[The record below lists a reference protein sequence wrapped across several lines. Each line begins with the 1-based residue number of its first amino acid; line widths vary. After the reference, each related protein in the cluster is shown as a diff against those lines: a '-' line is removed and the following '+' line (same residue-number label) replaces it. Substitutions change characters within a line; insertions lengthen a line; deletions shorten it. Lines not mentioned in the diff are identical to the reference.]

1 MPEYQSL
8 TDDEVLQIATE
19 REQLT
24 DDARSM
30 LDSELA
36 LRKLSIKDVQ
46 SQKIAYERAEKLE
59 RARLGHKILS
69 QRTFSRR
76 GFGINFF
83 GKTNV
88 RRDPAGHFEEYDAT
102 QWVVILWIP
111 VFPVATCTVHRTRSR
126 WLGLTFK
133 SAPQIIARHA
143 RNWEQIL
150 LTWVKTAA
158 ILLGLR
164 LVLLFLEFHPDFLRR
179 LFGWQHGIS

>member
-102 QWVVILWIP
+102 QCRNFMDSGFSRRSLHCP
-111 VFPVATCTVHRTRSR
+111 QNSLSMARTH
-126 WLGLTFK
+126 L
-133 SAPQIIARHA
+133 
-143 RNWEQIL
+143 
-150 LTWVKTAA
+150 
-158 ILLGLR
+158 
-164 LVLLFLEFHPDFLRR
+164 
-179 LFGWQHGIS
+179 

>member
-143 RNWEQIL
+143 Q
-150 LTWVKTAA
+150 
-158 ILLGLR
+158 LGAD
-164 LVLLFLEFHPDFLRR
+164 PADM
-179 LFGWQHGIS
+179 G